1 MAQIKQEFKSMAIFS
16 KKGKILQIWIREISE
31 EESNKDR
38 NKLHNRR
45 IDVAKGWISEIKDLA
60 TEFS

>member
-1 MAQIKQEFKSMAIFS
+1 MAQITQEFKSMAIFS

-45 IDVAKGWISEIKDLA
+45 IDVAKG
-60 TEFS
+60 

>member
-1 MAQIKQEFKSMAIFS
+1 MAIFS
-16 KKGKILQIWIREISE
+16 EKGKILQIWIRETSE

-38 NKLHNRR
+38 NKKHNRR
-45 IDVAKGWISEIKDLA
+45 IDVAKERISEIKDLA